1 MTRLPTKRNEGC
13 SLGSTHQKVIIIIQD
28 VVGVVIVSNRSLN
41 ILKKVVKEG
50 GDEILEWK
58 VQEEVYEVWS
68 LLDIMIAFSF

>member
-28 VVGVVIVSNRSLN
+28 VVVSNSSLN
-41 ILKKVVKEG
+41 VLKKEVKEG
-50 GDEILEWK
+50 GDEILDW
-58 VQEEVYEVWS
+58 EEVYEVWS

>member
-28 VVGVVIVSNRSLN
+28 VVGVIVSNISLN
-41 ILKKVVKEG
+41 ILKKEVKEG
-50 GDEILEWK
+50 GDEILEWE